1 MRNRAQFVLIGFITR
16 VIAFCGGPLLR
27 YSQNGLVADFEVW
40 QGLQLR
46 GKVVFV
52 AGVVHSCACCLIE
65 SFSDGSV
72 HVLAALHELLCVLR
86 SARLHSLFLAGT

>member
-1 MRNRAQFVLIGFITR
+1 MRNRAQFVLIGFIMR

-27 YSQNGLVADFEVW
+27 YSQKGLVADLGVW

-52 AGVVHSCACCLIE
+52 ASVVYSCACCRFE
-65 SFSDGSV
+65 SFPDSSV
-72 HVLAALHELLCVLR
+72 HVLAAVHELLRVLR

>member
-1 MRNRAQFVLIGFITR
+1 MRNRAQFVLLGFITR

-27 YSQNGLVADFEVW
+27 HSQNGLVADLRVW

-52 AGVVHSCACCLIE
+52 ASVVHSCACCRIE
-65 SFSDGSV
+65 SFSDVSV
-72 HVLAALHELLCVLR
+72 HVLAALHELLRVLR